1 MSSLHTAASLALA
14 PGTFSTRHILLTAA
28 LTAVLTL
35 AVAAILRVRGAD
47 LAAVTILAFAATWL
61 LRRSANMAQ
70 LNDDGLPGFSANDCL
85 SPVVTWVALALYS
98 DIRGHAPSTA
108 LRRARAAAALLA
120 FAVNVLTI

>member
-1 MSSLHTAASLALA
+1 MSSLHTAASLALP

-28 LTAVLTL
+28 LTAALTL
-35 AVAAILRVRGAD
+35 AVAAVLRLRGVD

-61 LRRSANMAQ
+61 LRQSANMAQ

-98 DIRGHAPSTA
+98 DIRGHPPSTA

>member
-1 MSSLHTAASLALA
+1 MSSLHTAASLALP

-35 AVAAILRVRGAD
+35 AGAAVLHLRGVD

-98 DIRGHAPSTA
+98 DIRGHPPSTA

>member
-35 AVAAILRVRGAD
+35 AVAAILRLRGAD
-47 LAAVTILAFAATWL
+47 LAAVTILAFMATWL

-98 DIRGHAPSTA
+98 DIRGHAPGTPV
-108 LRRARAAAALLA
+108 RRARAAAALLA